1 MPYSY
6 VSRTAYG
13 TDAIDYGRGRG
24 AGHNGMDARNIFV
37 SAVNMLPDTVMPFE
51 EQMQPL
57 WDKADPRHKTQV
69 DRFFISF
76 GLEELDPDE
85 PEDCFKALQI
95 GREFALANAPG
106 HQSAIFVQADGVGH
120 KLHVHIYTNDV
131 RISDHKGLKPESYA
145 HWHFKNLV
153 DEICE
158 KYLGKPDWT
167 AELAPERVSRAVRGA
182 RIANEQ
188 AREGNI
194 REIER
199 AREERRPVDR
209 SRMRSAKYIW
219 QDDLRGRIK
228 AAAASAWDEDSFAGR
243 LRADGV
249 ELIPH
254 EDRKTGT
261 TSYVHPATRTQPAH
275 YKYEL
280 VDISGFDGPLPLTL
294 RSKSFKLGANYQPE
308 GIAKLFMESPPP
320 EPEQEPIPRFL
331 PGARSLAVI
340 EAEQRGREARE
351 EQERQEKEER
361 EERTRQELAKAKQ
374 AMARAVWPAFAASM
388 GWDAGRP
395 DDPDEADRRR
405 DLWLDECDRF
415 QRWRVKYRS
424 ELKAKGK
431 KLAPIYDTDKETGTI
446 SVIEENM
453 LNQYSI
459 YLYRKQQED
468 ARAERDLE
476 AETARRKL
484 KEQQAALEAESR
496 RGADPVAGDGGGR
509 KDDREYDG

>member
-37 SAVNMLPDTVMPFE
+37 SGVNMLPDTVVPFE

-76 GLEELDPDE
+76 GPDELDPDE
-85 PEDCFKALQI
+85 PEDCFKALRI
-95 GREFALANAPG
+95 GREFALSNAPG

-131 RISDHKGLKPESYA
+131 RISDHKGLKSESYA
-145 HWHFKNLV
+145 HWNFRKLV

-158 KYLGKPDWT
+158 KYMGKPERT

-188 AREGNI
+188 IKAENG
-194 REIER
+194 REIDR
-199 AREERRPVDR
+199 AIAEDRPVDHAK
-209 SRMRSAKYIW
+209 MKPMKYIW
-219 QDDLRGRIK
+219 QDDLRERIRI
-228 AAAASAWDEDSFAGR
+228 AAMGAWDEDSFARR

-261 TSYVHPATRTQPAH
+261 MSYVHPATRTQPAH

-280 VDISGFDGPLPLTL
+280 VDVSGFDGPLPLTL
-294 RSKSFKLGANYQPE
+294 RSKSFKMGANYQPE
-308 GIAKLFMESPPP
+308 GIAKLFTEPPQPEREP
-320 EPEQEPIPRFL
+320 EPTPRFL
-331 PGARSLAVI
+331 PGAKPLNVI
-340 EAEQRGREARE
+340 VAERE
-351 EQERQEKEER
+351 EKERRER
-361 EERTRQELAKAKQ
+361 EERKEREQQELAKARK
-374 AMARAVWPAFAASM
+374 AMTLAIWPPFAASM
-388 GWDAGRP
+388 GWDTGRP
-395 DDPDEADRRR
+395 DDPDEADRRKG
-405 DLWLDECDRF
+405 LWLDECDGF
-415 QRWRVKYRS
+415 QRWRVRYRS
-424 ELKAKGK
+424 ELKSKGK
-431 KLAPIYDTDKETGTI
+431 KLAPIYDTDKETGEVSI
-446 SVIEENM
+446 IEENV

-459 YLYRKQQED
+459 YLYRKQRED
-468 ARAERDLE
+468 AQAERDLE
-476 AETARRKL
+476 TEAARRKL
-484 KEQQAALEAESR
+484 KEQQAALEAEAR
-496 RGADPVAGDGGGR
+496 RGAEPVAGGEGSR
-509 KDDREYDG
+509 KDGREYDG

>member
-37 SAVNMLPDTVMPFE
+37 SGVNMLPDTVVPFE

-76 GLEELDPDE
+76 GPDELDPDE
-85 PEDCFKALQI
+85 PEDCFKALRI
-95 GREFALANAPG
+95 GREFALSNAPG

-131 RISDHKGLKPESYA
+131 RISDHKGLESESYA
-145 HWHFKNLV
+145 HWNFRKLV

-158 KYLGKPDWT
+158 KYIGKPERT

-188 AREGNI
+188 IKAENG
-194 REIER
+194 REIDQAIAED
-199 AREERRPVDR
+199 RPVDHAK
-209 SRMRSAKYIW
+209 MKPMKYIW
-219 QDDLRGRIK
+219 QDDLRERIRI
-228 AAAASAWDEDSFAGR
+228 AAMGAWDEDSFARR

-261 TSYVHPATRTQPAH
+261 MSYVHPATRTQPAH

-280 VDISGFDGPLPLTL
+280 VDVSGFDGPLPLTL
-294 RSKSFKLGANYQPE
+294 RSKSFKMGANYQPE
-308 GIAKLFMESPPP
+308 GIAKLFTAPPQP
-320 EPEQEPIPRFL
+320 EKEEGPIPLYLPGTGAALRAIAAEQKEQER
-331 PGARSLAVI
+331 R
-340 EAEQRGREARE
+340 EREARK
-351 EQERQEKEER
+351 EKEC
-361 EERTRQELAKAKQ
+361 QELVKAR
-374 AMARAVWPAFAASM
+374 RAVTLAIWPVFAASM
-388 GWDAGRP
+388 GWDTGRP
-395 DDPDEADRRR
+395 DDPDEAERRKG
-405 DLWLDECDRF
+405 LWLDECDDF
-415 QRWRVKYRS
+415 QRWRVRYRA
-424 ELKAKGK
+424 ELKAKDK
-431 KLAPIYDTDKETGTI
+431 KLAPIYDTDKETGAVSI
-446 SVIEENM
+446 IEENV

-459 YLYRKQQED
+459 YLYRKQQKD
-468 ARAERDLE
+468 AQVARDREAERQ
-476 AETARRKL
+476 RRKL
-484 KEQQAALEAESR
+484 REQQAALEAEERHSAAHIR
-496 RGADPVAGDGGGR
+496 RR
-509 KDDREYDG
+509 EDDREYNR